1 MTASAKPLSFEP
13 KATGGSWTPRPHL
26 PYGRTNGIVIS
37 PLLFPIILL
46 FDIVEPFRRG
56 MSGYKSAISITLD
69 DDCIRYL
76 ATKVGKRS
84 QYVNRL
90 ILSDMQLNLETKK
103 TVWIACPVCTERMK
117 EGRECAYCLIDAMQT
132 RLVVKE

>member
-1 MTASAKPLSFEP
+1 
-13 KATGGSWTPRPHL
+13 
-26 PYGRTNGIVIS
+26 
-37 PLLFPIILL
+37 
-46 FDIVEPFRRG
+46 

-69 DDCIRYL
+69 AECIRYL
-76 ATKVGKRS
+76 DTKVGKRS
-84 QYVNRL
+84 NYVNKL

-103 TVWIACPVCTERMK
+103 TVWISCKVCGERMK